1 MKGEMKMTNQPLTIG
16 RIDFSPF
23 TRLTVGFDEIFD
35 QLARSHEQLT
45 NNNVNYPPYNI
56 VKYDT
61 NQYGLEIA
69 VAGFEI
75 EEIDIGVEG
84 NNLTISG
91 EKSHKEDDVTTY
103 IYKGIST
110 RSFKRTI
117 PLGEHIVVK
126 DALIKNGMLTIK
138 LERELPESL
147 KPRKIA
153 ITSLNK

>member
-1 MKGEMKMTNQPLTIG
+1 MTNQPLTIG

-91 EKSHKEDDVTTY
+91 EKSHKEDDV
-103 IYKGIST
+103 
-110 RSFKRTI
+110 
-117 PLGEHIVVK
+117 
-126 DALIKNGMLTIK
+126 MC
-138 LERELPESL
+138 
-147 KPRKIA
+147 
-153 ITSLNK
+153 